1 MMLFIVAAAAI
12 LLAALLYRSAWI
24 RARGADP
31 TPTGFGV
38 VLALV
43 MLAASGAVATSIEM
57 RIALGVV
64 AAAAAVYWLDDLIHL
79 SARLRMAISFLS
91 GLAIGALYFT
101 FYPGLPFA
109 ALLGICL
116 GAGLACVILTNIVNF
131 YDGADLNLATFI
143 ALTAGLI
150 LLFGPALREW
160 SVNALACLSFIIPF
174 AVLNC
179 RPKTIY
185 LGDSGSFA
193 FAGLLTVMAVAFA
206 GDIQSLPPEAA
217 IPTALPTID
226 VLYVFITRIAQKHDL
241 LTRNYLH
248 LYQRLQSRYPGFGY
262 LLPQIVN
269 AALCLMLA
277 AALQAAGLG
286 RILSVI
292 LAGIFVT
299 IPFYF
304 ACRRLFLDG
313 KPASERP
320 GG

>member
-1 MMLFIVAAAAI
+1 MAG
-12 LLAALLYRSAWI
+12 ALRS
-24 RARGADP
+24 
-31 TPTGFGV
+31 
-38 VLALV
+38 L
-43 MLAASGAVATSIEM
+43 
-57 RIALGVV
+57 VV
-64 AAAAAVYWLDDLIHL
+64 AAASAVYWLDDLIHL

-109 ALLGICL
+109 ALLGICI

-174 AVLNC
+174 AVLNR
-179 RPKTIY
+179 RPNTIY

-226 VLYVFITRIAQKHDL
+226 VVYVFITRIAQKHDL

-248 LYQRLQSRYPGFGY
+248 LYQRLHSRYAGFVY

-269 AALCLMLA
+269 TALCLILA

-304 ACRRLFLDG
+304 ACRRLFLDAR
-313 KPASERP
+313 PASARP